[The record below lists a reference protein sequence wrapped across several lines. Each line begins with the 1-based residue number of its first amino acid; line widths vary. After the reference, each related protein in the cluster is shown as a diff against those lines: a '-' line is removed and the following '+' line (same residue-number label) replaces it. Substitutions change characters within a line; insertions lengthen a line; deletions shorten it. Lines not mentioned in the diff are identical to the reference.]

1 MQSWQ
6 MLSPNGIIASQKVHA
21 AAATL
26 LLSVLDVNPNNMGY
40 IDRAIKSSQI
50 HR

>member
-21 AAATL
+21 AATL
-26 LLSVLDVNPNNMGY
+26 LLSVLDVNPNNMGF
-40 IDRAIKSSQI
+40 IERAIKSSQI